1 MKKGHKLLRAIVLV
15 WCLLFVLTVFAL
27 PLSVFSTTD
36 GGGTWANYGALL
48 LALLQAFT
56 PLFALVLCV
65 LLLLEAYFS
74 YRLGAISKKR
84 LLYTVLLLATAAA
97 FALVILG
104 VLLYQIDAA
113 NHGTLS
119 QNLS

>member
-1 MKKGHKLLRAIVLV
+1 MKRARKLWRIFTLV
-15 WCLLFVLTVFAL
+15 WCVLFALTVFVL

-36 GGGTWANYGALL
+36 GGGTWANYASFVSE
-48 LALLQAFT
+48 LLQAFT
-56 PLFALVLCV
+56 PLFALVLCI

-74 YRLGAISKKR
+74 YRFGAIPKKR

-97 FALVILG
+97 LALVIFG
-104 VLLYQIDAA
+104 VLLYQTVAA

-119 QNLS
+119 